1 MKDTRLLDRFN
12 EAKQI
17 LCRYD
22 YYIHTPKKILHLTNT
37 ELKIPHLMGLQYI
50 AGEGMFE
57 GDRGAY
63 MIKSGR
69 LRYDSIKKLVCRY
82 YKREEKQESMAA
94 MVYGKIDNLPRI
106 KEMLETE
113 SVLYLYDITANPGLK
128 LKTDYL
134 LVNKQTDAVLQ
145 LGLVKA
151 VNSKE
156 PLYHCNSFMVDYKKN
171 KDYDLHYRNLTHCYE
186 ISKIIRE
193 DKQSKERET
202 IYLSEQ
208 AQLRERSG
216 IIKMFAAAGKEMDE
230 DLLKMVQRLN
240 VKFGEYHTFDMLSDT
255 VQLRGKCR
263 NKREEA
269 LVGDFIRLWEK
280 KFSGEK

>member
-22 YYIHTPKKILHLTNT
+22 YYIHIPKRILHLTNT

-69 LRYDSIKKLVCRY
+69 LQYNSITKLVRKY
-82 YKREEKQESMAA
+82 YKKAEKQESITA
-94 MVYGKIDNLPRI
+94 MVYGKIDNLARI
-106 KEMLETE
+106 REMLETE
-113 SVLYLYDITANPGLK
+113 SFLYLYDITANPELN

-134 LVNKQTDAVLQ
+134 LVNQQPDVVLQ

-151 VNSKE
+151 VHSRE
-156 PLYHCNSFMVDYKKN
+156 QLCHCNSFMVDYKKN
-171 KDYDLHYRNLTHCYE
+171 EDYDLHYRNLTHCYE

-193 DKQSKERET
+193 DKQSKEKET
-202 IYLSEQ
+202 VYLSEQ
-208 AQLRERSG
+208 AELRERTG
-216 IIKMFAAAGKEMDE
+216 ITKMFAAAGMEID
-230 DLLKMVQRLN
+230 DALLKMILRLN
-240 VKFGEYHTFDMLSDT
+240 VKFGEYHALDMLSDT
-255 VQLRGKCR
+255 RQLKYKCR

-269 LVGDFIRLWEK
+269 LVGDFIGLWEK
-280 KFSGEK
+280 KFIGEK

>member
-1 MKDTRLLDRFN
+1 MKDTRLLDKFN

-22 YYIHTPKKILHLTNT
+22 YYLHLPKRILHLTNT
-37 ELKIPHLMGLQYI
+37 EAKIPHLMGLQYI
-50 AGEGMFE
+50 AGKGKFE

-69 LRYDSIKKLVCRY
+69 LQYNSIRKLIRKY
-82 YKREEKQESMAA
+82 YKKPEKQESMAA
-94 MVYGKIDNLPRI
+94 MVYGKIDNLVRI
-106 KEMLETE
+106 REMLATE
-113 SVLYLYDITANPGLK
+113 SCLFLYDIAANPELN

-134 LVNKQTDAVLQ
+134 LVNQQSDVVLQ

-151 VNSKE
+151 VRSKE
-156 PLYHCNSFMVDYKKN
+156 QLCHCNSFMVDYKKN
-171 KDYDLHYRNLTHCYE
+171 EDYDLHYRNLTRCYE

-208 AQLRERSG
+208 AELRERSG
-216 IIKMFAAAGKEMDE
+216 IAKMFAVAGIGIDE
-230 DLLKMVQRLN
+230 GLLKMILRFN
-240 VKFGEYHTFDMLSDT
+240 VKFGNTIHLTYVKSEKLLLYQQRTIRSFSMIEYLFF
-255 VQLRGKCR
+255 
-263 NKREEA
+263 E
-269 LVGDFIRLWEK
+269 
-280 KFSGEK
+280 